1 MAFLRLY
8 IFLTLLLL
16 NAFFDQPG
24 ETNLSFEKAR
34 KAFDYLN
41 RIRQHPDSI
50 SDDVGVDLSYVEPR
64 HRLVWNDTLA
74 AVAEAKALDMA
85 KRNYFDHQTPEGYG
99 INIQIHLAGYRL
111 PKDWIKDE
119 SSNYFESLGAGYR
132 DGIDLINGLIIDEG
146 TPGLEH
152 RRHLLGIDEF
162 WSDCRDIGI
171 GIAENPKST
180 FKTCASII
188 IAKHNF

>member
-1 MAFLRLY
+1 M
-8 IFLTLLLL
+8 LLLP
-16 NAFFDQPG
+16 NAFPG
-24 ETNLSFEKAR
+24 LSDKIELRFERAR
-34 KAFDYLN
+34 AAYEYLN
-41 RIRQHPDSI
+41 RIRQEPDAY
-50 SDDVGVDLSYVEPR
+50 SDDIGVDLSYVEPR

-85 KRNYFDHQTPEGYG
+85 KRDYFDHQTPEGYG
-99 INIQIHLAGYRL
+99 INIQMHRAGYRL
-111 PKDWIKDE
+111 PKAWIEEK
-119 SSNYFESLGAGYR
+119 SSNFFESLGAGYQ
-132 DGIDLINGLIIDEG
+132 DATGLINGLIVDEG

-171 GIAENPKST
+171 GFAENPTST
-180 FKTCASII
+180 FKTYASIV